1 MTSLLITILKHKTL
15 SMISLSILSLGLTLP
30 AYGNTMNH
38 LIASASD
45 PTAVFKDSEASPNS
59 SFLIHK
65 KFLGAIAQ
73 NRTIL
78 KTTSNGLC
86 YKLAVAGVQNR
97 ITTKAGREIN
107 INMRKAATFLTNLDI
122 TYDAMD
128 YIITRK
134 SLYPDEYHDSY
145 TFETYYDKSTR
156 DHRFHGIFT
165 GAYNEK
171 HGTSYN
177 YKDVRK
183 KVFNYNLAYVARML
197 DKFDY
202 CADKLTF

>member
-1 MTSLLITILKHKTL
+1 MTSRLITILKHKTFF
-15 SMISLSILSLGLTLP
+15 MLSLGVFSISLALP
-30 AYGNTMNH
+30 AYGNTMSH

-45 PTAVFKDSEASPNS
+45 PTAVFKDSEVNPNS

-97 ITTKAGREIN
+97 ITSKAGREIN
-107 INMRKAATFLTNLDI
+107 INMRKAATFLTNFDI
-122 TYDAMD
+122 STDVMTY
-128 YIITRK
+128 YNNRK
-134 SLYPDEYHDSY
+134 SWGYDDYYTVY
-145 TFETYYDKSTR
+145 TFEAYHDKSFR
-156 DHRFHGIFT
+156 EKGFT
-165 GAYNEK
+165 IRYNQK

-177 YKDVRK
+177 YKDARK
-183 KVFNYNLAYVARML
+183 KVFNHNLAYVARML
-197 DKFDY
+197 DHFDY